1 MSSDEADS
9 APPRPD
15 TAAIQ
20 RGTGVANPDEI
31 TFRPLSVDDLPM
43 MHRWLNRGPAL
54 TWYGHKPTTL
64 DEVRSEYAPML
75 EGREPVLPFI
85 VASDGRPIGYIQ
97 TYRTD
102 DWPDYWGKADMPPGT
117 AGIDLFIGEESHL
130 YRGLGV
136 RIVRQFLAEVVFAEP
151 TAARC
156 VIDPDPANHSA
167 IRAYEKAGFTYVRT
181 LLPPEHEDP
190 AYLMILD
197 RATFEAM

>member
-1 MSSDEADS
+1 MGSDGA
-9 APPRPD
+9 D
-15 TAAIQ
+15 TARPGMRTSATQ
-20 RGTGVANPDEI
+20 GGKDVANPDQI
-31 TFRPLSVDDLPM
+31 TFRPLSLDDLPM
-43 MHRWLNRGPAL
+43 MHRCLNHGPAL
-54 TWYGHKPTTL
+54 TWYGQKPTTL

-85 VASDGRPIGYIQ
+85 VACGGRPIGHIQ

-102 DWPDYWGKADMPPGT
+102 DWPDYWGRAEMPPGT

-130 YRGLGV
+130 HRGFGA
-136 RIVRQFLAEVVFAEP
+136 RILLRFLAEVVFADP

-156 VIDPDPANHSA
+156 VIDPDPANFSA
-167 IRAYEKAGFTYVRT
+167 IRAYGKAGFTYVRT

-197 RATFEAM
+197 RSTFEAG